1 MLTPLTFSPI
11 LKDKI
16 WGGSKLQTL
25 FGKPATGHKLGESWE
40 LSGYEGDESVV
51 TNGFL
56 EGNNLRELIEV
67 YMGELVGDKVFDEH
81 GHSFPLL
88 FKLID
93 ANENLSIQVHPG
105 DEMAAERHNSYGKTE
120 MWYVVDADPG
130 AELIIGF
137 KEDCSR
143 DTYLDALEN
152 DKVEDLLQHV
162 AVTKGDVLFIPA
174 GLVHAIGKGVV
185 VAEIQQ
191 SSDVTYR
198 IYDFKRKDDQ
208 GNERE
213 LHTDE
218 ALDVIN
224 FSAAVSPKTPYKAV
238 MNAITPLVSCE
249 YFTTNMLLFDKPLT
263 RNYAAIDSFVAYMCL
278 EGSVQVVVNKES
290 GNLKSAKSEIIGS
303 NKKNGK
309 SENTVTSQDQVI
321 LINAGDTVL
330 IPAIID
336 EVILK
341 PLSQARLLEVY
352 IP

>member
-1 MLTPLTFSPI
+1 MLYPLKFSPV

-16 WGGSKLQTL
+16 WGGTKLRSL
-25 FGKPATGHKLGESWE
+25 FDKAAQSDKLGESWE

-56 EGNNLRELIEV
+56 AGNNLRELLEI
-67 YMGELVGDKVFDEH
+67 YMGELVGDKVFDQH

-105 DEMAAERHNSYGKTE
+105 DEVAAERHNSYGKTE

-137 KEDCSR
+137 TDDCSR
-143 DTYLDALEN
+143 ETYLDALES
-152 DKVEDLLQHV
+152 DRVEELLQHV
-162 AVTKGDVLFIPA
+162 PVEKGDVFFIPA

-213 LHTDE
+213 LHTEE

-224 FSAAVSPKTPYKAV
+224 FSASVSPKTPYKAKL
-238 MNAITPLVSCE
+238 NEATPLVSCE
-249 YFTTNMLLFDKPLT
+249 YFSTGMLRFDQPLT
-263 RNYAAIDSFVAYMCL
+263 RQYGAIDSFEAYMCL
-278 EGSVQVVVNKES
+278 EGSFEIECNGERTRVV
-290 GNLKSAKSEIIGS
+290 
-303 NKKNGK
+303 
-309 SENTVTSQDQVI
+309 
-321 LINAGDTVL
+321 AGDTVMIPAVIDQVQL
-330 IPAIID
+330 IPD
-336 EVILK
+336 GEVC
-341 PLSQARLLEVY
+341 LLEVFV
-352 IP
+352 P

>member
-1 MLTPLTFSPI
+1 MLTPLLFSPR

-16 WGGSKLQTL
+16 WGGTKLKSI
-25 FGKPATGHKLGESWE
+25 FNKAASGDKLGESWE

-51 TNGFL
+51 VNGPL
-56 EGNNLRELIEV
+56 AGNDLRELIEV
-67 YMGELVGDKVFDEH
+67 YMGDLVGDKVFEQH

-105 DEMAAERHNSYGKTE
+105 DEVAAERHQSYGKTE

-137 KEDCSR
+137 NEDCSR
-143 DTYLDALEN
+143 DTYLDALDN
-152 DKVEDLLQHV
+152 DTVEELLHHV
-162 AVTKGDVLFIPA
+162 PVNRGDVFFIPA

-198 IYDFKRKDDQ
+198 IYDFKRRDDQ

-218 ALDVIN
+218 ALDVID
-224 FSAAVSPKTPYKAV
+224 FSASRSPKTPYTAEL
-238 MNAITPLVSCE
+238 NQLTPLVSCE
-249 YFTTNMLLFDKPLT
+249 YFNTGIIRFNESLD
-263 RNYAAIDSFVAYMCL
+263 RNYGSLDSFVAYMCL
-278 EGSVQVVVNKES
+278 EGVMEIRWNKDS
-290 GNLKSAKSEIIGS
+290 LK
-303 NKKNGK
+303 
-309 SENTVTSQDQVI
+309 VR
-321 LINAGDTVL
+321 AGDTVL
-330 IPAIID
+330 VPAVID
-336 EVILK
+336 EVQLV
-341 PLSQARLLEVY
+341 PLMETVLLEVFV
-352 IP
+352 P